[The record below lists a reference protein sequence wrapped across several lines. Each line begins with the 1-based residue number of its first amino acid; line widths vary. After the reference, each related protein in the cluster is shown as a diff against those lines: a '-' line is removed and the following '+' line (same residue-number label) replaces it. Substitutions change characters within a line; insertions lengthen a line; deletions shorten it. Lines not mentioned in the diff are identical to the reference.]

1 MVASASVLLE
11 AIRSALAETGVDVE
25 GVHVQQA
32 GRREIVRVI
41 VDRDGGVDLDR
52 VAEVSCKIS
61 EILDSPPL
69 ADQFAGTFVLEV
81 SSPGVDRPLTEPK
94 HWQRALKRNVEV
106 HLNDKSML
114 YGRIL
119 EVTDTGVVLQ
129 TSAVDPVSIALSD
142 ITRGLVQVAFTS
154 TADESDAG

>member
-11 AIRSALAETGVDVE
+11 AIRSALAESGVDVE
-25 GVHVQQA
+25 DVHVQQA

-61 EILDSPPL
+61 EIFDSPPL
-69 ADQFAGTFVLEV
+69 ADQFVGTFVLEV

-106 HLNDKSML
+106 HLNDKSTL
-114 YGRIL
+114 YGRII

-129 TSAVDPVSIALSD
+129 TSAVDPVSIALAD
-142 ITRGLVQVAFTS
+142 IARGLVQVEFTS
-154 TADESDAG
+154 TADETDEG